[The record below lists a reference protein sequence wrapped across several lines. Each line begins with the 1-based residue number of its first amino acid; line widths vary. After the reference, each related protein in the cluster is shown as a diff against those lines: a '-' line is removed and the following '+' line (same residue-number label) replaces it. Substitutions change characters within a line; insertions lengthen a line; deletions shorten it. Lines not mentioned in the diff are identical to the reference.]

1 MFDGMIMGLQQV
13 MGKQT
18 YDEVKV
24 NKISFWI
31 QNHILPLDSF
41 KESTIRR
48 TGDVQEVCFAADDG
62 THYKDTVCIH
72 VIMYLQKRF
81 KAVVRMKSKSRW
93 ILVKYEKLPENCRY
107 CGIVTHGKEDYN
119 RSYNL
124 RKIPCQRKRWA

>member
-24 NKISFWI
+24 TKISFWI
-31 QNHILPLDSF
+31 QNHNFPLDSF

-48 TGDVQEVCFAADDG
+48 IGEVQEVCFADDDG
-62 THYKDTVCIH
+62 THYEDTVCIH

-81 KAVVRMKSKSRW
+81 KTVVRMKKKSR
-93 ILVKYEKLPENCRY
+93 
-107 CGIVTHGKEDYN
+107 
-119 RSYNL
+119 
-124 RKIPCQRKRWA
+124 